1 MGCVVALSTILPLM
15 EEEVRLTSPE
25 CSTGLRRNCP
35 LPSETMEAHAL
46 KSISKSSVCPAA
58 AVNCPPAIWPD
69 GILMPVCDSLES
81 RRGCGVLG
89 PLGHNPQFAVLPH
102 WFALTEVR

>member
-58 AVNCPPAIWPD
+58 TVNCPPAIWPD
-69 GILMPVCDSLES
+69 GILMPVFDSLDS
-81 RRGCGVLG
+81 RRGCGVL
-89 PLGHNPQFAVLPH
+89 
-102 WFALTEVR
+102 ALVVNIQQLAG